1 MKHWLSPLLVLALL
15 LGASLWNARCV
26 SRSVEDWC
34 AELEVS
40 LALAQEADWDGA
52 RAALDA
58 VYTSWSARQTY
69 FHIMLEHAELDAAEA
84 LFAASRSFAQ
94 EEEGAEF
101 RAETAEL
108 ITQLRLLREMEALSV
123 KNIL

>member
-40 LALAQEADWDGA
+40 LALAQAEDWDGA
-52 RAALDA
+52 RDALDA
-58 VYTSWSARQTY
+58 VYSSWSARQTY

-84 LFAASRSFAQ
+84 LFATAHSFAQ
-94 EEEGAEF
+94 AEEGAEF
-101 RAETAEL
+101 HANAAEL
-108 ITQLRLLREMEALSV
+108 LTQLRLLREMEALSV
-123 KNIL
+123 RNIL

>member
-15 LGASLWNARCV
+15 LGASLFNARSV
-26 SRSVEDWC
+26 SRNVEDWC
-34 AELEVS
+34 AELEHS
-40 LALAQEADWDGA
+40 LALAQADDWDGA
-52 RAALDA
+52 RAALDT
-58 VYTSWSARQTY
+58 VYSSWSARQTY

-84 LFAASRSFAQ
+84 LFAAARSFAQ
-94 EEEGAEF
+94 AEEGAEF

-108 ITQLRLLREMEALSV
+108 LTQLRLLREMEALSV

>member
-26 SRSVEDWC
+26 ERSVEDWC

-40 LALAQEADWDGA
+40 LALAQAEDWDGA
-52 RAALDA
+52 RASLDA
-58 VYTSWSARQTY
+58 VYASWSARQTY

-84 LFAASRSFAQ
+84 LFATSRSFAW

-101 RAETAEL
+101 RAGIAEL